1 MTESFIMNAFHKMGE
16 QPQTVKVMRNRY
28 TGEPAGYC
36 FVHFPTDEMALD
48 AMHKLNG
55 KVIPGSNPVSIIHEV
70 LQIHI
75 CIREIIV
82 ISLIIVI
89 TINILTRLFGKKAI
103 LCSSQLSADFI
114 TIASLME
121 QKIFFIQKTS
131 IKRTYF

>member
-55 KVIPGSNPVSIIHEV
+55 KVIPGSNPVRIYKVLIKSLFIIYYIK
-70 LQIHI
+70 L
-75 CIREIIV
+75 
-82 ISLIIVI
+82 
-89 TINILTRLFGKKAI
+89 I
-103 LCSSQLSADFI
+103 LCYINNIDISFNFY
-114 TIASLME
+114 
-121 QKIFFIQKTS
+121 FFYIIGCEIS
-131 IKRTYF
+131 IKSC

>member
-55 KVIPGSNPVSIIHEV
+55 KVIPGSNPVSISNTV
-70 LQIHI
+70 
-75 CIREIIV
+75 
-82 ISLIIVI
+82 SF
-89 TINILTRLFGKKAI
+89 INIRFI
-103 LCSSQLSADFI
+103 NIRMPCSGNSC
-114 TIASLME
+114 
-121 QKIFFIQKTS
+121 
-131 IKRTYF
+131 Y

>member
-55 KVIPGSNPVSIIHEV
+55 KVIPGSNPVSITV
-70 LQIHI
+70 SFVNT
-75 CIREIIV
+75 C
-82 ISLIIVI
+82 
-89 TINILTRLFGKKAI
+89 LTLK
-103 LCSSQLSADFI
+103 Q
-114 TIASLME
+114 
-121 QKIFFIQKTS
+121 
-131 IKRTYF
+131 

>member
-55 KVIPGSNPVSIIHEV
+55 KVIPGSNPVSFLHFNKYDLLSKLV
-70 LQIHI
+70 DYCYSNFADL
-75 CIREIIV
+75 
-82 ISLIIVI
+82 IS
-89 TINILTRLFGKKAI
+89 
-103 LCSSQLSADFI
+103 CSQYDSA
-114 TIASLME
+114 
-121 QKIFFIQKTS
+121 
-131 IKRTYF
+131 

>member
-55 KVIPGSNPVSIIHEV
+55 KIIPGSSPVSFFR
-70 LQIHI
+70 
-75 CIREIIV
+75 REKFDSDIY
-82 ISLIIVI
+82 
-89 TINILTRLFGKKAI
+89 
-103 LCSSQLSADFI
+103 QP
-114 TIASLME
+114 
-121 QKIFFIQKTS
+121 FIQYLFCSTNLFSYKS
-131 IKRTYF
+131 IFIISKYFKD

>member
-55 KVIPGSNPVSIIHEV
+55 KVIPGSNPVSISNTISF
-70 LQIHI
+70 IS
-75 CIREIIV
+75 IR
-82 ISLIIVI
+82 
-89 TINILTRLFGKKAI
+89 FM
-103 LCSSQLSADFI
+103 LCSDNSC
-114 TIASLME
+114 
-121 QKIFFIQKTS
+121 
-131 IKRTYF
+131 Y

>member
-55 KVIPGSNPVSIIHEV
+55 KVIPGSNPVSIAHV
-70 LQIHI
+70 LL
-75 CIREIIV
+75 V
-82 ISLIIVI
+82 SF
-89 TINILTRLFGKKAI
+89 INTYPTLTLR
-103 LCSSQLSADFI
+103 Q
-114 TIASLME
+114 
-121 QKIFFIQKTS
+121 
-131 IKRTYF
+131 

>member
-55 KVIPGSNPVSIIHEV
+55 KFIPGSSPVSCLVIIKIDGSTKTTG
-70 LQIHI
+70 Q
-75 CIREIIV
+75 
-82 ISLIIVI
+82 
-89 TINILTRLFGKKAI
+89 RLETF
-103 LCSSQLSADFI
+103 
-114 TIASLME
+114 
-121 QKIFFIQKTS
+121 
-131 IKRTYF
+131 IKRK

>member
-55 KVIPGSNPVSIIHEV
+55 KVIPGSNPVSIVMFYEYNI
-70 LQIHI
+70 QITVDY
-75 CIREIIV
+75 C
-82 ISLIIVI
+82 
-89 TINILTRLFGKKAI
+89 
-103 LCSSQLSADFI
+103 
-114 TIASLME
+114 
-121 QKIFFIQKTS
+121 
-131 IKRTYF
+131 YFNVA

>member
-55 KVIPGSNPVSIIHEV
+55 KVIPGSNPVSISNTV
-70 LQIHI
+70 
-75 CIREIIV
+75 
-82 ISLIIVI
+82 SF
-89 TINILTRLFGKKAI
+89 INIRFMP
-103 LCSSQLSADFI
+103 CSGNSC
-114 TIASLME
+114 
-121 QKIFFIQKTS
+121 
-131 IKRTYF
+131 Y

>member
-55 KVIPGSNPVSIIHEV
+55 KVIPGSNPVSISNTVSFISIH
-70 LQIHI
+70 
-75 CIREIIV
+75 
-82 ISLIIVI
+82 
-89 TINILTRLFGKKAI
+89 FM
-103 LCSSQLSADFI
+103 LCSDNSC
-114 TIASLME
+114 
-121 QKIFFIQKTS
+121 
-131 IKRTYF
+131 Y

>member
-55 KVIPGSNPVSIIHEV
+55 KVIPGSNPVRIYKVLIKSLFIIYY
-70 LQIHI
+70 I
-75 CIREIIV
+75 
-82 ISLIIVI
+82 
-89 TINILTRLFGKKAI
+89 INII
-103 LCSSQLSADFI
+103 LY
-114 TIASLME
+114 
-121 QKIFFIQKTS
+121 K
-131 IKRTYF
+131 

>member
-55 KVIPGSNPVSIIHEV
+55 KVIPGSNPVRIYKVLIKSLFIIYY
-70 LQIHI
+70 
-75 CIREIIV
+75 II
-82 ISLIIVI
+82 L
-89 TINILTRLFGKKAI
+89 I
-103 LCSSQLSADFI
+103 LCYINNIDINFNFY
-114 TIASLME
+114 
-121 QKIFFIQKTS
+121 FFYIIGCEIS
-131 IKRTYF
+131 IKSC

>member
-55 KVIPGSNPVSIIHEV
+55 KVIPGSNPVRTW
-70 LQIHI
+70 QILVKYFI
-75 CIREIIV
+75 WKV
-82 ISLIIVI
+82 IPL
-89 TINILTRLFGKKAI
+89 LYLY
-103 LCSSQLSADFI
+103 L
-114 TIASLME
+114 
-121 QKIFFIQKTS
+121 
-131 IKRTYF
+131 

>member
-55 KVIPGSNPVSIIHEV
+55 KVIPGSNPVNILRYINIYIYYNSSIIY
-70 LQIHI
+70 
-75 CIREIIV
+75 IIDCYSNIV
-82 ISLIIVI
+82 TFCSLYGFV
-89 TINILTRLFGKKAI
+89 
-103 LCSSQLSADFI
+103 
-114 TIASLME
+114 
-121 QKIFFIQKTS
+121 
-131 IKRTYF
+131 

>member
-55 KVIPGSNPVSIIHEV
+55 KIIPGSSPVSFMSREKLVPILSDFYSIFICLTDLFV
-70 LQIHI
+70 L
-75 CIREIIV
+75 V
-82 ISLIIVI
+82 TVLV
-89 TINILTRLFGKKAI
+89 NK
-103 LCSSQLSADFI
+103 
-114 TIASLME
+114 
-121 QKIFFIQKTS
+121 
-131 IKRTYF
+131 

>member
-55 KVIPGSNPVSIIHEV
+55 KVIPGSNPVSEF
-70 LQIHI
+70 
-75 CIREIIV
+75 
-82 ISLIIVI
+82 LI
-89 TINILTRLFGKKAI
+89 LYCFKFFLY
-103 LCSSQLSADFI
+103 SQS
-114 TIASLME
+114 
-121 QKIFFIQKTS
+121 KH
-131 IKRTYF
+131 

>member
-55 KVIPGSNPVSIIHEV
+55 KVIPGSNPVRIYKVLIKSLFIIYY
-70 LQIHI
+70 I
-75 CIREIIV
+75 
-82 ISLIIVI
+82 
-89 TINILTRLFGKKAI
+89 INII
-103 LCSSQLSADFI
+103 L
-114 TIASLME
+114 
-121 QKIFFIQKTS
+121 
-131 IKRTYF
+131 Y

>member
-55 KVIPGSNPVSIIHEV
+55 KVIPGSNPVRIYKILIKFLFIIYY
-70 LQIHI
+70 
-75 CIREIIV
+75 II
-82 ISLIIVI
+82 LI
-89 TINILTRLFGKKAI
+89 LYK
-103 LCSSQLSADFI
+103 
-114 TIASLME
+114 
-121 QKIFFIQKTS
+121 
-131 IKRTYF
+131 

>member
-55 KVIPGSNPVSIIHEV
+55 KVIPGSNPVRIYKILIKSLFIIYY
-70 LQIHI
+70 
-75 CIREIIV
+75 II
-82 ISLIIVI
+82 LI
-89 TINILTRLFGKKAI
+89 LYK
-103 LCSSQLSADFI
+103 
-114 TIASLME
+114 
-121 QKIFFIQKTS
+121 
-131 IKRTYF
+131 

>member
-55 KVIPGSNPVSIIHEV
+55 KVIPGSNPVSISHV
-70 LQIHI
+70 LLVSFVLHL
-75 CIREIIV
+75 R
-82 ISLIIVI
+82 
-89 TINILTRLFGKKAI
+89 
-103 LCSSQLSADFI
+103 SSNS
-114 TIASLME
+114 
-121 QKIFFIQKTS
+121 
-131 IKRTYF
+131 Y

>member
-55 KVIPGSNPVSIIHEV
+55 KVIPGSSPVSYYF
-70 LQIHI
+70 LMMS
-75 CIREIIV
+75 
-82 ISLIIVI
+82 ISLFKFRVKVPFWS
-89 TINILTRLFGKKAI
+89 LLDTR
-103 LCSSQLSADFI
+103 
-114 TIASLME
+114 
-121 QKIFFIQKTS
+121 KISVK
-131 IKRTYF
+131 

>member
-55 KVIPGSNPVSIIHEV
+55 KVIPGSNPVRIYKVLIKSFIIYY
-70 LQIHI
+70 I
-75 CIREIIV
+75 
-82 ISLIIVI
+82 
-89 TINILTRLFGKKAI
+89 INII
-103 LCSSQLSADFI
+103 L
-114 TIASLME
+114 
-121 QKIFFIQKTS
+121 
-131 IKRTYF
+131 Y